1 MSDIINSEILL
12 HVKID
17 EDSQL
22 LYKLSKIVLEYNLKL
37 EDVIRYGILKLYDDI
52 EFVRTVKNND

>member
-1 MSDIINSEILL
+1 MSDIINSDILL

-37 EDVIRYGILKLYDDI
+37 EDVIGMEY
-52 EFVRTVKNND
+52 

>member
-1 MSDIINSEILL
+1 MSDIINSDILL